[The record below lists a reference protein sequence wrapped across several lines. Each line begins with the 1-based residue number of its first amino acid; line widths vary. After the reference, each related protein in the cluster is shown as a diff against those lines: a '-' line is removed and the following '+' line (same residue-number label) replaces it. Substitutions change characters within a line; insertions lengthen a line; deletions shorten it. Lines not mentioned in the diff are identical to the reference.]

1 MDLFKNRRLII
12 ATKHKK
18 EAVIAPILEDKLG
31 VKCFID
37 PEFDTDELG
46 TFSGEIERQNSPLNT
61 ARQKCL
67 KAMELN
73 NCDLGIASEGS
84 FGQHPTLFFAS
95 ADEELLIFIDQKN
108 NLEIVAKVLSTNTN
122 FNGKQVVSE
131 NELLEFAES
140 AKLPSHGLIL
150 KKSKSETSDMIKG
163 ITTIDDLK
171 RGFQYFISKYKSV
184 FVETD
189 MRAMY
194 NPKRMKVIEKA
205 TNRLMEKINSFCPKC
220 KTPGFEITDYTKGL
234 PCDLCGSPTN
244 STVSVTYSCKQ
255 CDFSEEKLHP
265 NNKQTEDP
273 MYCNFCNP

>member
-1 MDLFKNRRLII
+1 MDLFKNRKLII

-31 VKCFID
+31 VTCFID
-37 PEFDTDELG
+37 SEFDTDELG
-46 TFSGEIERQNSPLNT
+46 TFSGEIERKNSPLNT

-95 ADEELLIFIDQKN
+95 ANEELLIFIDKKN
-108 NLEIVAKVLSTNTN
+108 NLEIVAKVLSTDTN
-122 FNGKQVVSE
+122 FNAKEIVSE
-131 NELLEFAES
+131 NELLEFAKS
-140 AKLPSHGLIL
+140 AKFPSHGLIL

-163 ITTIDDLK
+163 ITTIEDLK
-171 RGFQYFISKYKSV
+171 RGFQYLHSKYKSV

-194 NPKRMKVIEKA
+194 NPSRMKVIETT
-205 TNRLMEKINSFCPKC
+205 TNKLVEKINSICPNC
-220 KTPGFEITDYTKGL
+220 QTPGFGIMDYTKGL

-244 STVSVTYSCKQ
+244 STLSVTYTCNHCEYQK
-255 CDFSEEKLHP
+255 EELYP
-265 NNKQTEDP
+265 NNKETEDP
-273 MYCNFCNP
+273 MFCNFCNP